1 MLIEVKNV
9 SKIYKQGSK
18 IIRASDSISL
28 SVNEGDFIVIIGPSG
43 SGKSTLLQ
51 LLGGLD
57 RPTSG
62 QILVEDIDMTKISE
76 AKLTSLRRKK
86 IGFIFQGFNLIPT
99 LTAVQNVQ
107 SAINNRSAKDEEKSK
122 KMLDLVGL
130 SERAN
135 HLPFILSGGEQQRV
149 AIARALVND
158 PKIILADEPTGNL
171 DSKTGE
177 EIMRL
182 LRDLNEQHK
191 KTIILITHSEYV
203 KKFADQ
209 VIQIKDG
216 KLYKQ

>member
-1 MLIEVKNV
+1 M
-9 SKIYKQGSK
+9 
-18 IIRASDSISL
+18 
-28 SVNEGDFIVIIGPSG
+28 
-43 SGKSTLLQ
+43 
-51 LLGGLD
+51 D

>member
-1 MLIEVKNV
+1 
-9 SKIYKQGSK
+9 
-18 IIRASDSISL
+18 
-28 SVNEGDFIVIIGPSG
+28 
-43 SGKSTLLQ
+43 
-51 LLGGLD
+51 LD